1 MYSSFF
7 MCDTIE
13 IVRDEGLFMGI
24 VLVVL
29 LVAVVVIPIFSCI
42 TTYNRMVKYRNKV
55 KESLR
60 LIDIHLKLRFDLI
73 PNLVSTVKGYAKH
86 EKEIFDKLIETRKLA
101 VGAKEEKEK
110 LEYANELVPQMRH
123 VLAVAEDYPELK
135 ADSLFKSL
143 MEELVLIEDKI
154 AASRRFYD
162 SNVSEYNTLI
172 KVFPNNMIA
181 SMFNFEEMELFK
193 IDVGEG
199 FASKIDL

>member
-1 MYSSFF
+1 